1 MRLLHCSDLHIG
13 KRVNEFS
20 MIDEQRHCLAQI
32 TEIAKVQ
39 QVNGVL
45 IAGDVYD
52 KTVPSVEAVQLFDR
66 FLTDLAAQHLP
77 VYIISGNHDSPERLS
92 FGEKMLVENQIY
104 LSPVFDGTLRKITLE
119 DDYGSLFLYLMPF
132 LKPAMVRPFY
142 PDAAIET
149 YEDAVRVVLEHSHID
164 PAARNVLMSHQFVTN
179 NGAEPE
185 RCDSELLSIGGVDQ
199 VDARLFDSFD
209 YVALG
214 HIHGPQKVYRDT
226 VRYCGS
232 PLKYSFSE
240 WRHKKSVTIVEL
252 KEKNQVE
259 LEMIPLIPLRDLRQI
274 KGRLEDLL
282 DPTVYTQGNPEDYL
296 RVILTDE
303 EQLYDPIGQLRHIY
317 PNIMRLDLENRYT
330 KKEDS
335 SETAP
340 DAVNLQS
347 PLAMFAEFYE
357 VANGVEMT
365 AEEYSVMEKL
375 MEEMAGESQ

>member
-1 MRLLHCSDLHIG
+1 M
-13 KRVNEFS
+13 
-20 MIDEQRHCLAQI
+20 LA
-32 TEIAKVQ
+32 
-39 QVNGVL
+39 
-45 IAGDVYD
+45 
-52 KTVPSVEAVQLFDR
+52 
-66 FLTDLAAQHLP
+66 
-77 VYIISGNHDSPERLS
+77 
-92 FGEKMLVENQIY
+92 ENQIY